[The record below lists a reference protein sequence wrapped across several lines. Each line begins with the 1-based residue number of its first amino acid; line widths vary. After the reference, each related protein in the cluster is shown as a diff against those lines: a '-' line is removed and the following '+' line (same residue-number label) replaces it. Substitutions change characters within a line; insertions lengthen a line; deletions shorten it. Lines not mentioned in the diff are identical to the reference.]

1 MKRHRWFNVV
11 ALCNEIK
18 TLIENE
24 IEHSY
29 LKKYIEKPLIDLDK
43 IATLQFI
50 FYDMEVSDQKKRHLM
65 MTVMLVQIALDTH
78 EQVTD
83 EVVFD
88 TAETQ
93 QQLSVLA
100 GDYYSGLYYYIL
112 AKTGEVTL
120 IRTLAS
126 AIKNINEQKMNLYHG
141 NIGLWEELLQ
151 TCRDVDSLLFTTV
164 AQLYGLSPN
173 KIALINRVLY
183 TKWLDKEMVRIQRQ
197 EFSYL
202 QHYIARGI
210 VEIGDQS
217 IISVLEKE
225 QTKNNSEINQLSEQV
240 SYQFAQIKEIIFDQ
254 NMLSAVEEG

>member
-29 LKKYIEKPLIDLDK
+29 LEKYIDKPLIDLDK

-50 FYDMEVSDQKKRHLM
+50 FNDVKISEQNKHNFM

-83 EVVFD
+83 EIVFD
-88 TAETQ
+88 TAETEK
-93 QQLSVLA
+93 QLSVLA

-112 AKTGEVTL
+112 AKTGEIPL

-126 AIKNINEQKMNLYHG
+126 AIKRINEQKMSLYHG
-141 NIGLWEELLQ
+141 HIESWEELLQ
-151 TCRDVDSLLFTTV
+151 ACKDIDSLLFTTV
-164 AQLYGLSPN
+164 AQFYGLSPK
-173 KIALINRVLY
+173 KIALINKVLFA
-183 TKWLDKEMVRIQRQ
+183 KWLEKEIERIQHE
-197 EFSYL
+197 EFSHL
-202 QHYIARGI
+202 QHNITRDI
-210 VEIGDQS
+210 VSIGGQS
-217 IISVLEKE
+217 IFSVLEKE
-225 QTKNNSEINQLSEQV
+225 MAKNSTEINQLSEQV
-240 SYQFAQIKEIIFDQ
+240 PYQFAQIKNIIFDK
-254 NMLSAVEEG
+254 NTLSAVEEG